1 MSPNFQKHV
10 FNLNRT
16 LVLSIQLSCYIKTSY
31 IFLKFQ
37 EKAQWVRYEQKMI
50 ILQLKI
56 AKLVDCI
63 IEKTSNVFVIVTFQI
78 FEKTSDEGFISSNEY
93 FLSTFLIILFLLFSL
108 CENCSKNTL
117 KIFKFPWKSSNK
129 LFIWIIY
136 SFCWQY
142 TYYWGGFERNIDHKP
157 LFFLEKRVNET
168 DCVITNVWF
177 MNIDFWLLFYTFCYF
192 S

>member
-16 LVLSIQLSCYIKTSY
+16 LILSIQLSYYIKTSY
-31 IFLKFQ
+31 IFSKFQ
-37 EKAQWVRYEQKMI
+37 KKTQWVRYEQKMI

-63 IEKTSNVFVIVTFQI
+63 IEKISNVFVIVTFQI

-117 KIFKFPWKSSNK
+117 KTFKFPWKSSNR

-142 TYYWGGFERNIDHKP
+142 TYYWGDFELNIDHKP
-157 LFFLEKRVNET
+157 LFFPEKK
-168 DCVITNVWF
+168 
-177 MNIDFWLLFYTFCYF
+177 